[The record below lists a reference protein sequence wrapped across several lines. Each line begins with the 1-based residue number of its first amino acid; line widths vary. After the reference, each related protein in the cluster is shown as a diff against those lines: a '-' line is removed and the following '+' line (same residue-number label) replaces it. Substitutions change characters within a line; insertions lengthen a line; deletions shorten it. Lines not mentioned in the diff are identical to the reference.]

1 MTYLEYIIPAVALII
16 VQIIVSIKQQRVQDV
31 RTEMNAK
38 EQDMRF
44 EMTIKEIREDLA
56 RLEKKQDAHN
66 ELIRRVAVLERDNE
80 TAFNR
85 IDELRQDI
93 RAKA

>member
-1 MTYLEYIIPAVALII
+1 MEYLQYIIPAVALII
-16 VQIIVSIKQQRVQDV
+16 VQIIVSMKQQRVQDV
-31 RTEMNAK
+31 RSEMYAK
-38 EQDMRF
+38 EQDLRF

-66 ELIRRVAVLERDNE
+66 ELIQRVAVLERDNK

-85 IDELRQDI
+85 IDELRDDLRTI
-93 RAKA
+93 K